1 MNILRT
7 PILNAKIL
15 RTSILNAK
23 ILRTPILKNIC
34 KRLLPKQKRF
44 NMTIHFPET
53 NGTFFFGGGGVGLLG
68 NMESLP

>member
-15 RTSILNAK
+15 RTPILNAK

-34 KRLLPKQKRF
+34 KQKRF

-68 NMESLP
+68 NMESLL

>member
-15 RTSILNAK
+15 RI
-23 ILRTPILKNIC
+23 PILKNIC

-53 NGTFFFGGGGVGLLG
+53 NGTFFFWWGRGGLIRKYGVITLTL
-68 NMESLP
+68 